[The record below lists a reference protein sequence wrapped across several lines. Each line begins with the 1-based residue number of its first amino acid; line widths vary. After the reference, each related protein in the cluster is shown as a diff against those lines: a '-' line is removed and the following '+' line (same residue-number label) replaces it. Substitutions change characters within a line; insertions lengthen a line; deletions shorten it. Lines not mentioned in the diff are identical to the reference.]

1 MSEQIMNEIEM
12 IRQNGLE
19 RFVTMVPEAMD
30 ELAKMLNEPMVP
42 SNVKAQL
49 IQMILDRGLGKA
61 EETVNMNIRN
71 VNMEEAYAKVQE
83 MVDEIRSDMREK
95 NEQGLWH

>member
-12 IRQNGLE
+12 IRRNGLE
-19 RFVTMVPEAMD
+19 RFVAMVPEAMD

-83 MVDEIRSDMREK
+83 MVDEIRNDMKGRDE
-95 NEQGLWH
+95 

>member
-12 IRQNGLE
+12 IRRNGLE

-83 MVDEIRSDMREK
+83 MVDEIRNDMKGK
-95 NEQGLWH
+95 NE

>member
-1 MSEQIMNEIEM
+1 MNEQIMNEIEM
-12 IRQNGLE
+12 IRRNGLE
-19 RFVTMVPEAMD
+19 RFVQMVPEAMD

-83 MVDEIRSDMREK
+83 MVDEIRNDMREK
-95 NEQGLWH
+95 NA

>member
-12 IRQNGLE
+12 IWRNGLE
-19 RFVTMVPEAMD
+19 RFVAMVPEAMD

-83 MVDEIRSDMREK
+83 MVDEIRNDMREK
-95 NEQGLWH
+95 NE

>member
-12 IRQNGLE
+12 IRRNGLE
-19 RFVTMVPEAMD
+19 RFVQMVPEAMD

-83 MVDEIRSDMREK
+83 MVDEIRNDMKEK
-95 NEQGLWH
+95 N

>member
-1 MSEQIMNEIEM
+1 MNEQIMNEIEM
-12 IRQNGLE
+12 IRRNGLE
-19 RFVTMVPEAMD
+19 RFVAMVPEAMD

-83 MVDEIRSDMREK
+83 MVDEIRNDMKGK
-95 NEQGLWH
+95 NA

>member
-12 IRQNGLE
+12 IRRNGLE
-19 RFVTMVPEAMD
+19 RFMQMVPVAMD

-83 MVDEIRSDMREK
+83 MVDEIRNDMKGK
-95 NEQGLWH
+95 NE

>member
-1 MSEQIMNEIEM
+1 MNEQIMNEIEM
-12 IRQNGLE
+12 IRRNGLE
-19 RFVTMVPEAMD
+19 RFVAMVPEAMD

-83 MVDEIRSDMREK
+83 MVDEIRNDMRKK
-95 NEQGLWH
+95 NE

>member
-12 IRQNGLE
+12 IRRNGLE
-19 RFVTMVPEAMD
+19 RFVQMVPEAMD

-83 MVDEIRSDMREK
+83 MVDEIRNDMKGK
-95 NEQGLWH
+95 NE

>member
-12 IRQNGLE
+12 IRRNGLE
-19 RFVTMVPEAMD
+19 RFVAMVPEAMD

-83 MVDEIRSDMREK
+83 MVDEIRNDMKGK
-95 NEQGLWH
+95 NA

>member
-12 IRQNGLE
+12 IRRNGLE
-19 RFVTMVPEAMD
+19 RFVQMVPEAMD

-83 MVDEIRSDMREK
+83 MVDEIRNDMREK
-95 NEQGLWH
+95 NA

>member
-12 IRQNGLE
+12 IRRNGLE
-19 RFVTMVPEAMD
+19 RFVQMVPEAMD

-83 MVDEIRSDMREK
+83 MVDEIRNDMKGRDE
-95 NEQGLWH
+95 

>member
-12 IRQNGLE
+12 IRRNGLE
-19 RFVTMVPEAMD
+19 RFVAMVPEAMD

-83 MVDEIRSDMREK
+83 MVDEIRNDMREK
-95 NEQGLWH
+95 NA

>member
-12 IRQNGLE
+12 IRRNGLE
-19 RFVTMVPEAMD
+19 RFVTMVPETMD

-83 MVDEIRSDMREK
+83 MVDEIRNDMREK
-95 NEQGLWH
+95 NE

>member
-12 IRQNGLE
+12 IRRNGLE
-19 RFVTMVPEAMD
+19 RFVAMVPEAMD

-49 IQMILDRGLGKA
+49 IQMILDRGLGKP
-61 EETVNMNIRN
+61 EETVNMTVKNAD
-71 VNMEEAYAKVQE
+71 MEAAYAAVDR
-83 MVDEIRSDMREK
+83 MVEEIRRSE
-95 NEQGLWH
+95 G

>member
-12 IRQNGLE
+12 IRRNGLE
-19 RFVTMVPEAMD
+19 RFVQMVPEAMD

-83 MVDEIRSDMREK
+83 MVDEIRNDMREK
-95 NEQGLWH
+95 TA

>member
-83 MVDEIRSDMREK
+83 MVDEIRNDMREK
-95 NEQGLWH
+95 NE

>member
-12 IRQNGLE
+12 IRRNGLE
-19 RFVTMVPEAMD
+19 RFVAMVPEAMD

-49 IQMILDRGLGKA
+49 IQMILDRELGKA

-83 MVDEIRSDMREK
+83 MVDEIRNDMKGK
-95 NEQGLWH
+95 NE

>member
-12 IRQNGLE
+12 IRRNGLE
-19 RFVTMVPEAMD
+19 RFVQMVPEAMD

-83 MVDEIRSDMREK
+83 MVDEIRNDMKGK
-95 NEQGLWH
+95 NA

>member
-12 IRQNGLE
+12 IRRNGLE
-19 RFVTMVPEAMD
+19 RFVQMVPEAMD

-83 MVDEIRSDMREK
+83 MVDEIRNDMREK
-95 NEQGLWH
+95 NE

>member
-12 IRQNGLE
+12 IRRNGLE

-71 VNMEEAYAKVQE
+71 VNMVEAYAKVQE
-83 MVDEIRSDMREK
+83 MVDEIRNDMREK
-95 NEQGLWH
+95 NE

>member
-12 IRQNGLE
+12 IRRNGLE
-19 RFVTMVPEAMD
+19 RFVQMVPEAMD

-83 MVDEIRSDMREK
+83 MVDEIRNDMRGK
-95 NEQGLWH
+95 NA

>member
-1 MSEQIMNEIEM
+1 MNEQIMNEIEM
-12 IRQNGLE
+12 IRRNGLE
-19 RFVTMVPEAMD
+19 RFVAMVPEAMD

-83 MVDEIRSDMREK
+83 MVDEIRNDMKGRDE
-95 NEQGLWH
+95 

>member
-1 MSEQIMNEIEM
+1 MNEQIMNEIEM
-12 IRQNGLE
+12 IRRNGLE
-19 RFVTMVPEAMD
+19 RFVAMVPEAMD

-83 MVDEIRSDMREK
+83 MVDEIRNDMREK
-95 NEQGLWH
+95 NA